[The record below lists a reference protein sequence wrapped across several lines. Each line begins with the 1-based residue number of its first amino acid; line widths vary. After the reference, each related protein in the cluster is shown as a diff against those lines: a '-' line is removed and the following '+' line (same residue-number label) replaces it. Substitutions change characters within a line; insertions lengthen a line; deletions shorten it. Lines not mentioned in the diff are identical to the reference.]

1 MSSNASTSLPPTT
14 IVGDTVGRED
24 KQPENTSSTPSKES
38 NKIPAVMYDPPP
50 ASWFFNPGSNS
61 NRKLVEEQT
70 SLEKKKEGINDPSS
84 SQSKDSPFFET
95 NDRHG
100 ASNQAN
106 PNPGYGMVSDN
117 EEEDEDLEGFN
128 FIAVSKS
135 LLMAGSSF
143 EAVQEN
149 ENEPPKVETDACSS
163 EAGSEKCQ
171 GVLIME
177 GRDTHSE
184 DEAPV
189 GGSTNNQDASMLTV
203 PGSDSLPSDIGSISS
218 GDGIPE
224 QGDQNQP
231 DEDAQEDPYLED
243 RPPLI
248 HRFLQNIQ
256 QTRRLRL
263 VSDASDENGGDRSS
277 GVSVVRN
284 DDEDISVA
292 WTMNGIEDHFRG
304 VPRKLFWRRMFLP
317 ISLFGFLFATTF
329 AYHSFAVSQREQR
342 EVWEQRLQEEK
353 AAMARIL
360 VEKESLRYEMEI
372 LVEEAAVATARAESL
387 VREQERLVLQ
397 QQEAEKAEKERLRL
411 LQEKE
416 ERKEKERQRRRE
428 QPWRSSSSNEE
439 DFGWFF
445 NDSDEGCS
453 AGRGDGSAS
462 FTIANNCWIKAKADF
477 NLGSCS
483 SDTKDF
489 FSDLWSSL
497 LGDWENY
504 FDDPTRSD
512 ALERISTGSSN
523 DKLNVGMALPSGK
536 QTIDYDNDHN
546 RIGDDNQN
554 REGDSGDQGRH
565 YQYQDDDTYYPPQDP
580 LKGLFSAIQS
590 AGQSFVNKLTNL
602 VNDEVEN
609 GQIIAREMEETVS
622 SQLSEA
628 SRTISDAM
636 ETAKEDMRDLSKET
650 LSVLRTAV
658 QKSGG
663 SKNSR
668 SSPDA
673 KEEAKHQPPP
683 TQQLTRKALFDAA
696 DAVKSLFE
704 SVTKENI
711 E

>member
-1 MSSNASTSLPPTT
+1 MA
-14 IVGDTVGRED
+14 GDTAGREE
-24 KQPENTSSTPSKES
+24 KEPYREPENTSEKSTDY
-38 NKIPAVMYDPPP
+38 PAAMYDPPP
-50 ASWFFNPGSNS
+50 ASWFFNRGSTS
-61 NRKLVEEQT
+61 NGKQVEQQIST
-70 SLEKKKEGINDPSS
+70 EKNKEGRNNTSS
-84 SQSKDSPFFET
+84 SRSKDSPSFDT

-100 ASNQAN
+100 ASNHVN
-106 PNPGYGMVSDN
+106 PNPDCGMVSDN
-117 EEEDEDLEGFN
+117 EEEDDDHEGFN

-135 LLMAGSSF
+135 LLMAGPSF
-143 EAVQEN
+143 ENLREN
-149 ENEPPKVETDACSS
+149 ENNPPKVETDAYSS
-163 EAGSEKCQ
+163 DAGSEKHR

-177 GRDTHSE
+177 GTDTHSE

-189 GGSTNNQDASMLTV
+189 VGSTNNQDASMLTV

-231 DEDAQEDPYLED
+231 DEDAEEDPYLEN

-248 HRFLQNIQ
+248 HRFLQNLQ

-277 GVSVVRN
+277 RVSVVRN
-284 DDEDISVA
+284 DDEEISLA

-304 VPRKLFWRRMFLP
+304 VPRKLFWRRWFLP
-317 ISLFGFLFATTF
+317 VAIFGFCFVTAFAC
-329 AYHSFAVSQREQR
+329 HSFAVHQRKQREI
-342 EVWEQRLQEEK
+342 WEQQLQEERE
-353 AAMARIL
+353 AMAHVL
-360 VEKESLRYEMEI
+360 AEKESLRYEMEI

-387 VREQERLVLQ
+387 AREQERLILQ
-397 QQEAEKAEKERLRL
+397 QHEAEKAEKERLRL
-411 LQEKE
+411 LQEQE

-445 NDSDEGCS
+445 DDSGVGCS
-453 AGRGDGSAS
+453 AGRDAGSAS

-477 NLGSCS
+477 NLGSCG

-489 FSDLWSSL
+489 FTDLWSSL

-504 FDDPTRSD
+504 FNDPTRSD
-512 ALERISTGSSN
+512 AVERFSAGRSD

-536 QTIDYDNDHN
+536 QTIDHDNDHN
-546 RIGDDNQN
+546 RIGNDNQS
-554 REGDSGDQGRH
+554 REGDSGNQGGQ

-580 LKGLFSAIQS
+580 LKDLYSAIQS
-590 AGQSFVNKLTNL
+590 VGQSFVNKLTNL

-622 SQLSEA
+622 RQLSKT
-628 SRTISDAM
+628 SRTISNAM
-636 ETAKEDMRDLSKET
+636 EIAKEDMRDLSKET
-650 LSVLRTAV
+650 LSALRMVV
-658 QKSGG
+658 QKSGSG
-663 SKNSR
+663 KNSR
-668 SSPDA
+668 SSADA
-673 KEEAKHQPPP
+673 KEKAKHPPPP

-696 DAVKSLFE
+696 DAVNSLFE
-704 SVTKENI
+704 SVTKENS
-711 E
+711 EK